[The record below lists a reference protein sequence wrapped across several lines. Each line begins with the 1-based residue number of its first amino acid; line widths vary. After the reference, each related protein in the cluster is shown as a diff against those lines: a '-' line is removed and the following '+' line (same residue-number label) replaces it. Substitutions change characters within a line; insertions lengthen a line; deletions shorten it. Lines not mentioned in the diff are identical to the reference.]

1 MAASLSHVDTCRR
14 FMLTT
19 VSWHAGGIHA
29 RVALRDLQAALKEW
43 QGRGWDVQGSVADL
57 ADPAAAAE
65 LMQNVKLAFGSKL
78 HILGEL
84 KPAARRL

>member
-1 MAASLSHVDTCRR
+1 MQVYTC
-14 FMLTT
+14 
-19 VSWHAGGIHA
+19 A
-29 RVALRDLQAALKEW
+29 RGSEDLQAALKEW

-65 LMQNVKLAFGSKL
+65 LMQAVKEAFGSKL

-84 KPAARRL
+84 KPAARRSCSSQSHVCAAR